1 MSKLHE
7 RRRLRRPVLH
17 RLLRIEK
24 RRPILIRGV
33 LQKRKRGVIPMYNL
47 RSGHLTIVHQNH
59 AHANV
64 GAYARCHRIVI
75 YNLSRIEVRVQQQK
89 RYMAILCFCF
99 PCGWCK
105 YRNFVSN
112 NQQKEYFLDKLKII
126 SVIDVSC
133 QKWVIYL
140 RQFLI
145 PVKLDRNRKCSQ
157 TRRSSLAIPVF
168 AVTLR
173 VLPAYPTFIRQAC
186 VCWKTQAYG
195 MQAGVRDA
203 FGVPLAY

>member
-1 MSKLHE
+1 MFWEKSQVWQLYVKTSMKEDGSGGLSFTAFWGSKSE
-7 RRRLRRPVLH
+7 DRSWS
-17 RLLRIEK
+17 EAFCK
-24 RRPILIRGV
+24 
-33 LQKRKRGVIPMYNL
+33 KRKRGVIPMYNL

-145 PVKLDRNRKCSQ
+145 PVKLDRNRK
-157 TRRSSLAIPVF
+157 
-168 AVTLR
+168 
-173 VLPAYPTFIRQAC
+173 
-186 VCWKTQAYG
+186 
-195 MQAGVRDA
+195 
-203 FGVPLAY
+203 